1 MPNKSVDIIRPD
13 TASVDLKLSSVA
25 SVNFS
30 LTATPSVNVTV
41 KNTDTPLFAPVI
53 NGVPTVSG
61 VIRVGQTLTANAV
74 SVSANPASTRVF
86 RWERSDNGTTG
97 WTTIQDSSTYT
108 IQTADELKYIRVA
121 QRETNSQGTTIAN
134 SASTSQVPAY
144 TFLLD
149 SFATNVST
157 AFSLRKLR
165 ASYSGNCIQVTKNG
179 SDFENIGFSNNVLDT
194 SSLQTF
200 AGSDSVY
207 VSKIYDQSGTG
218 SANNLEQ
225 SSFSAMPKIWDSSSG
240 LITRNNNPSIE
251 MDGSSFLEMQNEI
264 TQTDDLAVFTIGF
277 ATSAGRYFDSS
288 DQTTHLAIQSS
299 SLDVTFSS
307 TRKTQ
312 ALSNDGLNNQYIWW
326 VCRDT
331 GIIRGRR
338 NSTEYSTIGSGTVS
352 GSAKFKTWGSGN
364 QFFNGDIQEMIFYS
378 AHKKD
383 DAAAII
389 TEINGF
395 YFVF

>member
-86 RWERSDNGTTG
+86 RWERSDNGTSG

-149 SFATNVST
+149 SYAANVST

-165 ASYSGNCIQVTKNG
+165 ASYSGDCIQVTKNG
-179 SDFENIGFSNNVLDT
+179 SDFQNIGFSNNVLDT
-194 SSLQTF
+194 SSLQTYADRDWETF
-200 AGSDSVY
+200 A
-207 VSKIYDQSGTG
+207 
-218 SANNLEQ
+218 A
-225 SSFSAMPKIWDSSSG
+225 
-240 LITRNNNPSIE
+240 
-251 MDGSSFLEMQNEI
+251 
-264 TQTDDLAVFTIGF
+264 
-277 ATSAGRYFDSS
+277 
-288 DQTTHLAIQSS
+288 
-299 SLDVTFSS
+299 
-307 TRKTQ
+307 
-312 ALSNDGLNNQYIWW
+312 
-326 VCRDT
+326 
-331 GIIRGRR
+331 
-338 NSTEYSTIGSGTVS
+338 
-352 GSAKFKTWGSGN
+352 
-364 QFFNGDIQEMIFYS
+364 
-378 AHKKD
+378 
-383 DAAAII
+383 
-389 TEINGF
+389 
-395 YFVF
+395 